1 MVYRVGLESSLQL
14 LHNEAEVVLRIMLTD
29 SVRIE
34 QHILRILASERRGS
48 EGNHICHRAKIHFES
63 SAAKRL
69 YIFATKESSR
79 LPRLH
84 KSQPMKGLG
93 S

>member
-1 MVYRVGLESSLQL
+1 VGLESSLQL

-48 EGNHICHRAKIHFES
+48 GRKPHMLSGEDPFRVIG
-63 SAAKRL
+63 
-69 YIFATKESSR
+69 
-79 LPRLH
+79 
-84 KSQPMKGLG
+84 G
-93 S
+93 